1 MELEKEV
8 WQLLKASKNT
18 KEGNTMLVS
27 VKSARG
33 KGFTLIELLSVIAI
47 VAILAAIIFP
57 VFAETREKDGQTRCI
72 NNLKQCAMAVSM
84 YAQDHEGVVLY
95 HGKEGGWVT
104 YLFNAG
110 YIKSKDICVCPSHP
124 PYYYK
129 PGNLYNFYGINHMHY
144 TLSKYG
150 YMFDDHYY
158 VDLHKINKP
167 AQMIL
172 LADSIQQVAG
182 RGNKQIYTFGFAQE
196 WLEGRIHLRHNG
208 LANLAFAD
216 GHVAACDTTK
226 IKDAVLAE
234 KPANST
240 IQVAKEDGTVV
251 NINPQ

>member
-1 MELEKEV
+1 MKGV
-8 WQLLKASKNT
+8 KA
-18 KEGNTMLVS
+18 
-27 VKSARG
+27 
-33 KGFTLIELLSVIAI
+33 KGFTLIELLVVITI
-47 VAILAAIIFP
+47 VAILAAILFP
-57 VFAETREKDGQTRCI
+57 VFAKAREKAKQTKCI
-72 NNLKQCAMAVSM
+72 NNLKQCAMAISM
-84 YAQDHEGVVLY
+84 YAQDYDGLVLY
-95 HGKEGGWVT
+95 QGTDGGWVT
-104 YLFNAG
+104 YLYRTG
-110 YIKSKDICVCPSHP
+110 HIKSKDICVCPSHP

-129 PGNLYNFYGINHMHY
+129 PDNLYNFYGINHMHY

-150 YMFDDHYY
+150 YNFNNQLCI
-158 VDLHKINKP
+158 DLYKIDKP

-182 RGNKQIYTFGFAQE
+182 RGNKQIYTFGFVQE